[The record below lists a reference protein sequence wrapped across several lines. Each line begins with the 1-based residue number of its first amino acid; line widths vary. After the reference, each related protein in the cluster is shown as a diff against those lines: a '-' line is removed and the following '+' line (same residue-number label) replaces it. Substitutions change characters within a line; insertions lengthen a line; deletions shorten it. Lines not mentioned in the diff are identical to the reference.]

1 MKWQTSGV
9 GTTAQKPEGAR
20 DGSLSEELRHDTRE
34 RDVEQHRAVPQLTQC
49 GPVRMADAPRGVIIG
64 VDRGLKMHVS
74 ARLGLYSPMDK
85 NAATAVQPCL
95 DKPVGSRE
103 VL

>member
-9 GTTAQKPEGAR
+9 GKNAQRQEDAR
-20 DGSLSEELRHDTRE
+20 DGSLSEELRQDTRE
-34 RDVEQHRAVPQLTQC
+34 RDVEHEQAVPQLTQC
-49 GPVRMADAPRGVIIG
+49 GPVRMANAPRGVIVG

-74 ARLGLYSPMDK
+74 ARPGLYSPMDK

-95 DKPVGSRE
+95 DKAVGSRE